1 MGWMPAPIEISAV
14 NSMWVVAKRRL
25 TKVSYEDGLFDFN
38 VGYIG
43 TAILAVVFLA
53 LGALV
58 QYGSPE
64 PSRWLAENISRNLS
78 ICMQVLSV
86 NGLAY

>member
-1 MGWMPAPIEISAV
+1 M
-14 NSMWVVAKRRL
+14 
-25 TKVSYEDGLFDFN
+25 
-38 VGYIG
+38 GYIG

-64 PSRWLAENISRNLS
+64 TVEMVGGNISHNLS
-78 ICMQVLSV
+78 ICMQVLLV

>member
-1 MGWMPAPIEISAV
+1 MV
-14 NSMWVVAKRRL
+14 
-25 TKVSYEDGLFDFN
+25 LFDFN

-64 PSRWLAENISRNLS
+64 TVEMVGGKIYRATYQYVCKYYR
-78 ICMQVLSV
+78 
-86 NGLAY
+86 

>member
-1 MGWMPAPIEISAV
+1 MGGSKTSLDQSVLMKMV
-14 NSMWVVAKRRL
+14 
-25 TKVSYEDGLFDFN
+25 YCFN

-64 PSRWLAENISRNLS
+64 TVEMVGGKYIAQLINMYASTI
-78 ICMQVLSV
+78 
-86 NGLAY
+86 G